1 MPASNYLTRVFSLD
15 LRSLGAMRIGLG
27 WMLLITALDLWP
39 DAGTFLSD
47 EGTLPRVARTQ
58 LNLQEEF
65 TEPPYFVSVHMLSGE
80 VWFQRA
86 LLAAAAAAAI
96 GVMLGW
102 RTTTCL
108 FISWLLLI
116 GQQGRNPLIL
126 QGGDDILRCLTFW
139 SLFLPLG
146 AKWSLDA
153 RSRSTPPADNICS
166 LASAAL
172 ILQLAC
178 IYVFTA
184 LLKHHAMWFPRFE
197 ALHYA
202 LHSDQFTTPI
212 GYELLRWPWLV
223 KALTAGTLLL
233 ELGGPLVLLLPWQDW
248 RIRTAIVAS
257 FWMLH
262 LGIQA
267 TMEIGLFPATCLV
280 YWIALLPAE
289 VWQWRRTHDA
299 TANAPTEMRDDRS
312 PVTNVLLGSLL
323 VYVLLLNIVRLEYG
337 IFSHLGSGPL
347 RTLGDAAQLN
357 QFWGMFAPRP
367 YDFGGWVRI
376 DGTLASGER
385 VNVLHPGLPPQETR
399 PARVAATF
407 PNWRWRK
414 CLLNMVERDCPTHRA
429 AVGEYFRRQW
439 DSTHPP
445 GDRLIGIELVLMKQ
459 PTLPPGEQGPRGDAA
474 ERTLLWQWRASRELQ
489 LAGAGSLSNL

>member
-1 MPASNYLTRVFSLD
+1 MTTPNYLHRVFSLD
-15 LRSLGAMRIGLG
+15 LRSLALLRMGLG
-27 WMLLITALDLWP
+27 WMLLITALDLWGN
-39 DAGTFLSD
+39 AGTFLSD
-47 EGTLPRVARTQ
+47 AGTLPRAARMQ

-65 TEPPYFVSVHMLSGE
+65 TEPPYYVSLHMLSGE
-80 VWFQRA
+80 VWYQRT
-86 LLAAAAAAAI
+86 LLTLAAASGV
-96 GVMLGW
+96 GVMVGW
-102 RTTTCL
+102 RTTACL
-108 FISWLLLI
+108 FVSWVLLI

-139 SLFLPLG
+139 CLFLPLG

-153 RSRSTPPADNICS
+153 RRSPTAAGTHICS

-172 ILQLAC
+172 VIQLAC

-184 LLKHHAMWFPRFE
+184 LLKHHPMWFPQFE

-202 LHSDQFTTPI
+202 LHSDQFTTPL
-212 GYELLRWPWLV
+212 GYELLRWPGLV

-233 ELGGPLVLLLPWQDW
+233 ELGGPIVLLLPWQDW
-248 RIRTAIVAS
+248 RIRTAIVTS

-280 YWIALLPAE
+280 YWVALLPSE
-289 VWQWRRTHDA
+289 IWQGNRST
-299 TANAPTEMRDDRS
+299 PTYEMSADRPNVVVNS
-312 PVTNVLLGSLL
+312 LLGVLLL
-323 VYVLLLNIVRLEYG
+323 YVLLLNVVRLEYG
-337 IFSHLGSGPL
+337 IFSHLGAGPL
-347 RTLGDAAQLN
+347 RVLGDAAQLN

-376 DGTLASGER
+376 DGVLTDGRR
-385 VNVLHPGLPPQETR
+385 VNLMQPDLPPQETR
-399 PARVAATF
+399 PAYVAGTF
-407 PNWRWRK
+407 ANWRWRK

-429 AVGEYFRRQW
+429 AVSDYFRRQW
-439 DSTHPP
+439 NAAHSHQEQ
-445 GDRLIGIELVLMKQ
+445 LASLELRLMKQ

-474 ERTLLWQWRASRELQ
+474 EAMMLYCGR
-489 LAGAGSLSNL
+489 